1 VIGKKIRMQ
10 KLFNGNL
17 DNENIVIS
25 AVDHGMFQGVQPG
38 LEDEGQALKKMSNAD
53 ALLLGPGMID
63 KYPESFYKKDSPTL
77 ITRLSFT
84 SAYCFPW
91 GYEEGHTEEMFTP
104 SYLQSLGADIV
115 VTSLQLKTS
124 SQAIDANNARV
135 WAKVVMEK
143 ERLGLPLIGE
153 FHPTV
158 YENVDKDE
166 WHDLIKT
173 GCRILCELGADMI
186 KTFYTDE
193 RFDEITSSVPLPI
206 FILGSKKL
214 PREIDALKLVE
225 DANKNGARGIA
236 FGRNIFQAKDP
247 NKIIDAFQA
256 ILKKGASANEAL
268 ELLK

>member
-1 VIGKKIRMQ
+1 MIGKKIRMQ
-10 KLFNGNL
+10 KLFNGNMTS
-17 DNENIVIS
+17 ENIVIS

-38 LEDEGQALKKMSNAD
+38 LEDEGRALKNMANAD

-63 KYPESFYKKDSPTL
+63 KYPESFYKKTSPTL

-91 GYEEGHTEEMFTP
+91 GYDQGHTEEMFTP
-104 SYLQSLGADIV
+104 SYLQSLGADII

-124 SQAIDANNARV
+124 SQSIDANNASL
-135 WAKVVMEK
+135 WGKIVMEK

-153 FHPTV
+153 FHPTI
-158 YENVDKDE
+158 YENVDKDD

-193 RFDEITSSVPLPI
+193 RFDEITSSVPIPI
-206 FILGSKKL
+206 FILGSKKM
-214 PREIDALKLVE
+214 PHEIDALKLVE
-225 DANKNGARGIA
+225 DSNKNGARGIA
-236 FGRNIFQAKDP
+236 FGRNIFQSKDP
-247 NKIIDAFQA
+247 NKMIDAFQA
-256 ILKKGASANEAL
+256 IIKKGASANEAL

>member
-1 VIGKKIRMQ
+1 MIGKKIRMQ
-10 KLFNGNL
+10 RLFNGNL
-17 DNENIVIS
+17 NKENIVIA

-38 LEDEGQALKKMSNAD
+38 LEDEGKMLKSMSGSD
-53 ALLLGPGMID
+53 AIILGPGMID
-63 KYPESFYKKDSPTL
+63 KYPDVFYKKESPNL

-104 SYLQSLGADIV
+104 SYLQSLGADVI

-124 SQAIDANNARV
+124 SQAIDANNAKV
-135 WAKVVMEK
+135 WGKIVMEK

-166 WHDLIKT
+166 WHDLIKR

-193 RFDEITSSVPLPI
+193 RFDEITSSTPLPI

-214 PREIDALKLVE
+214 PQENYALRLVE
-225 DANKNGARGIA
+225 EAIKNGARGIA

-247 NKIIDAFQA
+247 KKMIRAFQA
-256 ILKKGASANEAL
+256 IMKKGATANEAL
-268 ELLK
+268 EILK

>member
-1 VIGKKIRMQ
+1 MIGKKIRMQ
-10 KLFNGNL
+10 RLFNGNMEK
-17 DNENIVIS
+17 ENIVIS

-38 LEDEGQALKKMSNAD
+38 LENEGEVLKAMTDAD
-53 ALLLGPGMID
+53 ALLLGPGMIEH
-63 KYPESFYKKDSPTL
+63 YPEVFYKKDGPTL

-91 GYEEGHTEEMFTP
+91 KYEDGYTEEMFTP
-104 SYLQSLGADIV
+104 SYLQSLGADII

-124 SQAIDANNARV
+124 SQAIDAANARV
-135 WAKVVMEK
+135 WGKIVMEK
-143 ERLGLPLIGE
+143 EKLGLPLIGE

-158 YENVDKDE
+158 YENVDKDD
-166 WHDLIKT
+166 WHNLIKT

-193 RFDEITSSVPLPI
+193 RFYEITSSVPIPI

-214 PREIDALKLVE
+214 PREIDALILAE
-225 DANKNGARGIA
+225 SAIKNGARGIA
-236 FGRNIFQAKDP
+236 FGRNIFQAKSP
-247 NKIIDAFQA
+247 HKIIDAFNA
-256 ILKKGASANEAL
+256 MVKKGASAGEAM

>member
-1 VIGKKIRMQ
+1 MIGKKIRMQ

-17 DNENIVIS
+17 DSENIVIS

-38 LEDEGQALKKMSNAD
+38 LEDEGLALKKMANAD

-63 KYPESFYKKDSPTL
+63 KYPESFYKKESPSL
-77 ITRLSFT
+77 IVRLSFT

-91 GYEEGHTEEMFTP
+91 GYEEGYTEEMFTP
-104 SYLQSLGADIV
+104 SYLQSLGADII

-135 WAKVVMEK
+135 WGKIVMEK

-153 FHPTV
+153 FHPTIH
-158 YENVDKDE
+158 ENVDKDE
-166 WHDLIKT
+166 WHDLIKS

-193 RFDEITSSVPLPI
+193 RFHEITSSVPLPI

-214 PREIDALKLVE
+214 PQEIDALKLVE
-225 DANKNGARGIA
+225 NANKNGARGIA
-236 FGRNIFQAKDP
+236 FGRNIFQSKEP
-247 NKIIDAFQA
+247 NKMIDAFQA
-256 ILKKGASANEAL
+256 ILKKGASAEEAL